1 MADQKC
7 TSKQIAGVL
16 GLLFTKAYLAYSHFQ
31 NYNTKHITF
40 KMNLANELMSYRMEQ
55 CFPLSLSTDNIAT
68 ADIQDTKVCVL
79 VLLEKPSNGKVGRE
93 RAFQR
98 YQKLTLIQSKG
109 EARKEEIKLSLKG
122 KCWYQFIHF
131 ANQALVDIAFKC
143 SNTRYK
149 TSRVHCSLDHDSF
162 CYSIAYKL

>member
-16 GLLFTKAYLAYSHFQ
+16 RLLFTKAYLAYSHFQ

-68 ADIQDTKVCVL
+68 
-79 VLLEKPSNGKVGRE
+79 
-93 RAFQR
+93 
-98 YQKLTLIQSKG
+98 
-109 EARKEEIKLSLKG
+109 
-122 KCWYQFIHF
+122 
-131 ANQALVDIAFKC
+131 VDI
-143 SNTRYK
+143 
-149 TSRVHCSLDHDSF
+149 
-162 CYSIAYKL
+162 